1 MDSIIYTQYTRPLPF
16 TDHVMRLKSLP
27 NLDMDIHTPTYRH
40 GKSSSSHL
48 QSLDSSGSVK
58 QRLGSSVASL
68 SSWQQQSGSGGSKCL
83 MHAGGDYMPELL
95 DSIQHTALDERQG
108 GKTQC

>member
-1 MDSIIYTQYTRPLPF
+1 
-16 TDHVMRLKSLP
+16 
-27 NLDMDIHTPTYRH
+27 MDIHTPTYRH

-108 GKTQC
+108 GKTQEKINRLDYSETRCTFCVCCCF